1 MPSALAGI
9 GKLDPAE
16 RRIIEQSGL
25 RDPSLLYPDDE
36 SLVPSW
42 ALFLVCF
49 FGPGAVMILLRLLT
63 PTLGWMEVHHVH
75 RQNTIRN
82 PLKRFIR
89 FMIFFKTRVKP
100 PIHTGCSAVCTRG
113 PRRADLSLSRGHQ
126 LAW

>member
-1 MPSALAGI
+1 LPSALAGI

-49 FGPGAVMILLRLLT
+49 LGPGAVMMLVRIFT
-63 PTLGWMEVHHVH
+63 PIGWLEVHHVH
-75 RQNTIRN
+75 LAVVQVSTFSVVQSSQ
-82 PLKRFIR
+82 PFP
-89 FMIFFKTRVKP
+89 T
-100 PIHTGCSAVCTRG
+100 TSA
-113 PRRADLSLSRGHQ
+113 PSL
-126 LAW
+126 